1 MIAHNKAQLNPTI
14 HNSKYLDTP
23 GTMLDT
29 TGARMELDYRVLRH
43 TAKKPGPTDYQDLES
58 VNALTNVTT
67 KKNSGRAVVGKAL
80 RKSFFDI
87 PGERDVPGPGNYR
100 L

>member
-1 MIAHNKAQLNPTI
+1 
-14 HNSKYLDTP
+14 
-23 GTMLDT
+23 MLDT
-29 TGARMELDYRVLRH
+29 TGARMELEYRVLRH

-67 KKNSGRAVVGKAL
+67 KKNSGRAVVGRAL
-80 RKSFFDI
+80 RKSYFDI